1 MTGLLPGYKTCFFC
15 GPATGGLGLE
25 IQYADGTVFCEFIA
39 DQRFQ
44 GYDGMMHGGI
54 VAGILDEVMW
64 WALFVE
70 TKIISATTKMEIEFK
85 RPIISKETYRAK
97 GQVLEVI
104 HNTYNVTGIIE
115 NSSGHVCAKA
125 NGYFRRL
132 KRYTMEDVMKHL
144 DFRGVPQEIR
154 SFFQLK

>member
-15 GPATGGLGLE
+15 RPATGGLGLE

-70 TKIISATTKMEIEFK
+70 TKVISATTKMEIEFK